1 MQIHI
6 HVHQHLNDEHKIL
19 KKLNQII
26 MEQSEL
32 AAQLTALQ
40 TQTEKAKAEI
50 LAKIADLEG
59 ALDAADDVTP
69 EVQAAFDAL
78 KASVQGVDDIVAD
91 APTEPTE

>member
-1 MQIHI
+1 MQIHVHI
-6 HVHQHLNDEHKIL
+6 HNHYENEHKIIHIL
-19 KKLNQII
+19 KQIK

-32 AAQLTALQ
+32 AAQLTELK

-50 LAKIADLEG
+50 ISKIADLEG

-91 APTEPTE
+91 APTT

>member
-50 LAKIADLEG
+50 ISKIADLEG

>member
-1 MQIHI
+1 MGIHI
-6 HVHQHLNDEHKIL
+6 HIYHHLNDEHKIL

-50 LAKIADLEG
+50 ISKIADLET
-59 ALDAADDVTP
+59 ALGEADDVTP

>member
-1 MQIHI
+1 MQIHVHI
-6 HVHQHLNDEHKIL
+6 HNHYESEHKIIHI
-19 KKLNQII
+19 LNQIQ

-50 LAKIADLEG
+50 ISKIADLEG

-91 APTEPTE
+91 APTT

>member
-1 MQIHI
+1 MEIHI
-6 HVHQHLNDEHKIL
+6 HIHDHREKEILN
-19 KKLNQII
+19 KLNQII

-50 LAKIADLEG
+50 LSKIADLEG
-59 ALDAADDVTP
+59 ALDAALDAADDVTP

-91 APTEPTE
+91 PTV

>member
-1 MQIHI
+1 MNIHI
-6 HVHQHLNDEHKIL
+6 HIHHHNNDGEDILKIL
-19 KKLNQII
+19 KLIK

-32 AAQLTALQ
+32 AEQLTALQ

-50 LAKIADLEG
+50 ISKIADLEG

-78 KASVQGVDDIVAD
+78 KASVKGVDDIVAD
-91 APTEPTE
+91 APTT